1 MRPWADGR
9 LIYAPHSA
17 MSHEEPSQPINL
29 GDREGRQVAVTLHRI
44 PRRKVCGVV
53 VLIQQPDRSW
63 AGACSKCGEGF
74 HMDQDAKFEGQVRA
88 IRN

>member
-1 MRPWADGR
+1 
-9 LIYAPHSA
+9 

-44 PRRKVCGVV
+44 PREKVCGVV
-53 VLIQQPDRSW
+53 VLVRQPDRSW
-63 AGACSKCGEGF
+63 AGACTKCGAGF
-74 HMDQDAKFEGQVRA
+74 HLDPDTKFEGQVRA